1 MNVNC
6 INKFILYSLHNFNS
20 YMIAFHKEET
30 DDKYVLLLDTK
41 CKMVTINSEINNA
54 AYDFGLRLFEGTQ
67 YSSTSLC

>member
-1 MNVNC
+1 
-6 INKFILYSLHNFNS
+6 
-20 YMIAFHKEET
+20 MIAFHKEET

-54 AYDFGLRLFEGTQ
+54 AHDFGLRLFEGTQ